1 MNETLFVVGIQASL
15 FWENP
20 KKNREYFESKINSLP
35 SNIDLVV
42 LPEMFTSGFTMNAE
56 NVAEKMNGNTISW
69 MQKLASKNN
78 LAIAG
83 SLVIEEDSKFYN
95 RFVFVHPSGKIDFY
109 DKHHTFTLAG
119 EDKIYTSGKKKTVID
134 YKGWKICPL
143 ICYDLRFPVWA
154 RNTENYDLL
163 LYVASWPIA
172 RIKAWDTLLK
182 ARAIENMSYVIGVN
196 RIGVDDNGYE
206 YCGNSLIIDYLG
218 LQLSDLQHNEEGII
232 FANINKTAQENM
244 REKLG
249 FLKDMDSF
257 TIKLLIIPLISI
269 LY

>member
-20 KKNREYFESKINSLP
+20 QKNREYFESKINSLP
-35 SNIDLVV
+35 LNINLVV
-42 LPEMFTSGFTMNAE
+42 LPEMFTSGFTMNAI

-78 LAIAG
+78 FAIAG
-83 SLVIEEDSKFYN
+83 SLVIEENSKFYN

-109 DKHHTFTLAG
+109 NKHHTFTLAG
-119 EDKIYTSGKKKTVID
+119 EDKIYTSGNQKTIIT

-206 YCGNSLIIDYLG
+206 YCGNSLIVDYLG
-218 LQLSDLQHNEEGII
+218 SQISDLQHNEEGII
-232 FANINKTAQENM
+232 LANINKKAQEDT

-249 FLKDMDSF
+249 FLKDKDSF
-257 TIKLLIIPLISI
+257 SI
-269 LY
+269 DL